1 MTKANTVETTAGY
14 WEPHT
19 SSIDFCETNYL
30 HSNYIAEIHNVW
42 SSIIGLSAVG
52 LFGLLKGN
60 PTKEIRYTMLY
71 LSLFVIGIGSACLHG
86 TLHWVYQ
93 SADELPMLY
102 LIICLWYCIS
112 ECESP
117 RGHPANPHFPV
128 LMVIFAAVNTVIY
141 YAFQNIYLV
150 FIATFST
157 STIVTAYGIAELL
170 FFREGRGS
178 AGKRIFCTGMIVYLG
193 ISTPLWIFDMLACN
207 RLLEVADNALIMPW
221 WALGITP
228 HVIWHLGAGFAAYSL
243 GLSNSCCRLEVLGI
257 PYDVSYTLGGIWPIV
272 LTREGEKEKSV

>member
-1 MTKANTVETTAGY
+1 M
-14 WEPHT
+14 
-19 SSIDFCETNYL
+19 
-30 HSNYIAEIHNVW
+30 HSRTFI
-42 SSIIGLSAVG
+42 
-52 LFGLLKGN
+52 
-60 PTKEIRYTMLY
+60 
-71 LSLFVIGIGSACLHG
+71 
-86 TLHWVYQ
+86 
-93 SADELPMLY
+93 
-102 LIICLWYCIS
+102 
-112 ECESP
+112 
-117 RGHPANPHFPV
+117 
-128 LMVIFAAVNTVIY
+128 
-141 YAFQNIYLV
+141 V
-150 FIATFST
+150 FITTFST

-243 GLSNSCCRLEVLGI
+243 GMPWWALGMTPHVIWHCGAGFAAYSLGLSNSCCRLEVLGI